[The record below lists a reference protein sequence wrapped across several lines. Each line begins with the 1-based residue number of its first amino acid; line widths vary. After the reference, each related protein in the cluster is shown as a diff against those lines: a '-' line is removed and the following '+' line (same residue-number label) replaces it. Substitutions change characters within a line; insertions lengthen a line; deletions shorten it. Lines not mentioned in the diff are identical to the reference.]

1 MIEQVHTEDYSK
13 WKDYF
18 YIVNDTYYFF
28 KRETENHTEVYEN
41 VNEKLINVLE
51 RYRKNNTR
59 IRVWYGAK
67 GKVWLEEYDVTGR
80 INRTS
85 GRIKIPILVN
95 NKRSFGG
102 TELLVNCIIRI
113 DDIEEKK
120 TIYKLAGYDMP
131 KLEIKEVKNN
141 EHILDYLVMKEDKIM
156 TTFKTLE
163 KAQNWVDFMTGKRYR
178 K

>member
-1 MIEQVHTEDYSK
+1 MLEQVHIEDYSK

-85 GRIKIPILVN
+85 GRIKIL
-95 NKRSFGG
+95 F
-102 TELLVNCIIRI
+102 L
-113 DDIEEKK
+113 
-120 TIYKLAGYDMP
+120 
-131 KLEIKEVKNN
+131 
-141 EHILDYLVMKEDKIM
+141 
-156 TTFKTLE
+156 
-163 KAQNWVDFMTGKRYR
+163 
-178 K
+178 